1 MDCMACYHSNTVL
14 ISVTNSY
21 SIYVFFKHACHTP
34 LVAEGEWEGSRW
46 YISIHVLQKVLN
58 TSASNNVW
66 RWTHKSW

>member
-21 SIYVFFKHACHTP
+21 SIYAFFKHACHTA
-34 LVAEGEWEGSRW
+34 LVAKEEWEGSRS

-58 TSASNNVW
+58 TSASNNV
-66 RWTHKSW
+66 